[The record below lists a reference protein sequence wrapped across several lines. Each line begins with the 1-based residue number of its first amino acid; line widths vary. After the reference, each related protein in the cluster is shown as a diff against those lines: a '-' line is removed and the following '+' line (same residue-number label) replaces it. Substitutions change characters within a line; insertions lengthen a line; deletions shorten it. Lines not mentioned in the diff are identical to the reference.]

1 MKIPYKVQLRL
12 SDFWN
17 ILEEETDE
25 HGQLVITGA
34 LVGKTELIVAVF
46 PQQHGP
52 KGSWKSSEQW
62 ALQE

>member
-17 ILEEETDE
+17 ILEEEIDE
-25 HGQLVITGA
+25 HGQLLITGTLA
-34 LVGKTELIVAVF
+34 GKPELIVAVF

-52 KGSWKSSEQW
+52 KRSWGSSEQW
-62 ALQE
+62 ELQE